1 MDYTFC
7 TLRLDAR
14 SVGGI
19 LTRALGD
26 VLTKAGYTHW
36 YWGFALRYMR
46 DYDSYGGAE
55 VSRGEFYRT
64 LQAST
69 QTPAGPVA
77 DVIEGGRALIAPR
90 RRPIALT
97 P

>member
-36 YWGFALRYMR
+36 YWGFALQYMR
-46 DYDSYGGAE
+46 DYDAYGGAE
-55 VSRGEFYRT
+55 LPRKAFYEV
-64 LQAST
+64 LHAST
-69 QTPAGPVA
+69 AVPTHPAK
-77 DVIEGGRALIAPR
+77 VIEEGRALIAPKC
-90 RRPIALT
+90 
-97 P
+97 